1 MKNVKKIL
9 FYLTIFILII
19 LWQLLSGKTTYDY
32 FWSYGFSL
40 KLANGLVAYR
50 DFNMV
55 TTPFTQ
61 MLFALFLFI
70 FGKGIHI
77 YIIFYSLILTL
88 ICYLLDVLYGKKG
101 LVVVALMFISPNIL
115 PIFMSSCNYNFLLL
129 LLLFILILCERKD
142 VNPLIIGIL
151 LGLSFFTKQNIG
163 IVFILVDL
171 IYSFRKKTFL
181 KKLVGIFI
189 VFLIFFAYFIL
200 TNSLYDFF
208 DQCFFG
214 LVNFEKENNYHRGIY
229 FYLILIIF
237 GVSIVYVIKN
247 KSLERFLLLA
257 YMFIALPL
265 YDCAHFLLSFYAFV
279 LLFEERRFKIFS
291 KVSIQMI
298 ILVFQF
304 ILLGNIVITNFKE
317 EAIYPNNI
325 KYLNYFYH
333 PKEVMQKNNQLASYL
348 KKYNTSN
355 IVIFDTNSM
364 YYKLT
369 NDYRSYKYL
378 DLLNNGNFGRLGSIN
393 PIKEMRQLDKNTIYV
408 FNPKL
413 YNEYDKYSRSQLDV
427 YTLEYFLQHYKKVD
441 SILDF
446 DIYMSRSEL

>member
-1 MKNVKKIL
+1 M
-9 FYLTIFILII
+9 T
-19 LWQLLSGKTTYDY
+19 
-32 FWSYGFSL
+32 
-40 KLANGLVAYR
+40 
-50 DFNMV
+50 
-55 TTPFTQ
+55 
-61 MLFALFLFI
+61 
-70 FGKGIHI
+70 
-77 YIIFYSLILTL
+77 
-88 ICYLLDVLYGKKG
+88 
-101 LVVVALMFISPNIL
+101 
-115 PIFMSSCNYNFLLL
+115 
-129 LLLFILILCERKD
+129 
-142 VNPLIIGIL
+142 
-151 LGLSFFTKQNIG
+151 
-163 IVFILVDL
+163 
-171 IYSFRKKTFL
+171 
-181 KKLVGIFI
+181 
-189 VFLIFFAYFIL
+189 
-200 TNSLYDFF
+200 
-208 DQCFFG
+208 
-214 LVNFEKENNYHRGIY
+214 
-229 FYLILIIF
+229 LIIF

-325 KYLNYFYH
+325 RYLNYFYQ

-378 DLLNNGNFGRLGSIN
+378 DLLNNGNFGHLGSIN

-413 YNEYDKYSRSQLDV
+413 YNEYDKYSGSQLDV

-446 DIYMSRSEL
+446 DIYMLKSEL

>member
-19 LWQLLSGKTTYDY
+19 SWQLLSGKTTYDY

-61 MLFALFLFI
+61 MFFAIFLFI

-77 YIIFYSLILTL
+77 YIIFYSFVLTL
-88 ICYLLDVLYGKKG
+88 ICYLLDVLYGKNG

-115 PIFMSSCNYNFLLL
+115 PIFMSSCNYNFLLFL
-129 LLLFILILCERKD
+129 LLLILILCERKK
-142 VNPLIIGIL
+142 VNPLIIGIV

-163 IVFILVDL
+163 ILFILVDL
-171 IYSFRKKTFL
+171 IYSFRQKTFF
-181 KKLVGIFI
+181 KKLLGIFI
-189 VFLIFFAYFIL
+189 VFLIF
-200 TNSLYDFF
+200 
-208 DQCFFG
+208 
-214 LVNFEKENNYHRGIY
+214 
-229 FYLILIIF
+229 
-237 GVSIVYVIKN
+237 
-247 KSLERFLLLA
+247 
-257 YMFIALPL
+257 
-265 YDCAHFLLSFYAFV
+265 
-279 LLFEERRFKIFS
+279 FEERRFKIFS

-333 PKEVMQKNNQLASYL
+333 PKEIIQKNNQLATYL

-369 NDYRSYKYL
+369 NDYTSYKYL

-413 YNEYDKYSRSQLDV
+413 YNEYDKYSGSQLDV
-427 YTLEYFLQHYKKVD
+427 YTLEYFLKHYKKVD

-446 DIYMSRSEL
+446 DIYMLKSEL

>member
-1 MKNVKKIL
+1 M
-9 FYLTIFILII
+9 T
-19 LWQLLSGKTTYDY
+19 
-32 FWSYGFSL
+32 
-40 KLANGLVAYR
+40 
-50 DFNMV
+50 
-55 TTPFTQ
+55 
-61 MLFALFLFI
+61 
-70 FGKGIHI
+70 
-77 YIIFYSLILTL
+77 
-88 ICYLLDVLYGKKG
+88 
-101 LVVVALMFISPNIL
+101 
-115 PIFMSSCNYNFLLL
+115 
-129 LLLFILILCERKD
+129 
-142 VNPLIIGIL
+142 
-151 LGLSFFTKQNIG
+151 
-163 IVFILVDL
+163 
-171 IYSFRKKTFL
+171 
-181 KKLVGIFI
+181 
-189 VFLIFFAYFIL
+189 
-200 TNSLYDFF
+200 
-208 DQCFFG
+208 
-214 LVNFEKENNYHRGIY
+214 
-229 FYLILIIF
+229 LIIF

-378 DLLNNGNFGRLGSIN
+378 DLLNNGNFGHLGSIN

>member
-1 MKNVKKIL
+1 
-9 FYLTIFILII
+9 
-19 LWQLLSGKTTYDY
+19 
-32 FWSYGFSL
+32 
-40 KLANGLVAYR
+40 
-50 DFNMV
+50 
-55 TTPFTQ
+55 
-61 MLFALFLFI
+61 
-70 FGKGIHI
+70 
-77 YIIFYSLILTL
+77 
-88 ICYLLDVLYGKKG
+88 
-101 LVVVALMFISPNIL
+101 
-115 PIFMSSCNYNFLLL
+115 
-129 LLLFILILCERKD
+129 
-142 VNPLIIGIL
+142 
-151 LGLSFFTKQNIG
+151 
-163 IVFILVDL
+163 
-171 IYSFRKKTFL
+171 
-181 KKLVGIFI
+181 
-189 VFLIFFAYFIL
+189 
-200 TNSLYDFF
+200 
-208 DQCFFG
+208 
-214 LVNFEKENNYHRGIY
+214 
-229 FYLILIIF
+229 
-237 GVSIVYVIKN
+237 
-247 KSLERFLLLA
+247 
-257 YMFIALPL
+257 MFIALPL

-291 KVSIQMI
+291 KASIQMI

-325 KYLNYFYH
+325 KYLNYFYQ

-378 DLLNNGNFGRLGSIN
+378 DLLNNGNFGHLGSIN

>member
-1 MKNVKKIL
+1 M
-9 FYLTIFILII
+9 
-19 LWQLLSGKTTYDY
+19 LL
-32 FWSYGFSL
+32 
-40 KLANGLVAYR
+40 
-50 DFNMV
+50 
-55 TTPFTQ
+55 
-61 MLFALFLFI
+61 
-70 FGKGIHI
+70 
-77 YIIFYSLILTL
+77 
-88 ICYLLDVLYGKKG
+88 
-101 LVVVALMFISPNIL
+101 
-115 PIFMSSCNYNFLLL
+115 
-129 LLLFILILCERKD
+129 ILILCERKD

-229 FYLILIIF
+229 FYLTLIIF

-298 ILVFQF
+298 IL
-304 ILLGNIVITNFKE
+304 NSTANT
-317 EAIYPNNI
+317 A
-325 KYLNYFYH
+325 
-333 PKEVMQKNNQLASYL
+333 
-348 KKYNTSN
+348 KKKT
-355 IVIFDTNSM
+355 
-364 YYKLT
+364 
-369 NDYRSYKYL
+369 
-378 DLLNNGNFGRLGSIN
+378 
-393 PIKEMRQLDKNTIYV
+393 
-408 FNPKL
+408 
-413 YNEYDKYSRSQLDV
+413 
-427 YTLEYFLQHYKKVD
+427 
-441 SILDF
+441 
-446 DIYMSRSEL
+446 

>member
-1 MKNVKKIL
+1 
-9 FYLTIFILII
+9 
-19 LWQLLSGKTTYDY
+19 
-32 FWSYGFSL
+32 
-40 KLANGLVAYR
+40 
-50 DFNMV
+50 
-55 TTPFTQ
+55 
-61 MLFALFLFI
+61 
-70 FGKGIHI
+70 
-77 YIIFYSLILTL
+77 
-88 ICYLLDVLYGKKG
+88 
-101 LVVVALMFISPNIL
+101 
-115 PIFMSSCNYNFLLL
+115 
-129 LLLFILILCERKD
+129 
-142 VNPLIIGIL
+142 
-151 LGLSFFTKQNIG
+151 
-163 IVFILVDL
+163 
-171 IYSFRKKTFL
+171 
-181 KKLVGIFI
+181 
-189 VFLIFFAYFIL
+189 
-200 TNSLYDFF
+200 
-208 DQCFFG
+208 
-214 LVNFEKENNYHRGIY
+214 
-229 FYLILIIF
+229 
-237 GVSIVYVIKN
+237 
-247 KSLERFLLLA
+247 
-257 YMFIALPL
+257 MFIALPL

-279 LLFEERRFKIFS
+279 LLFEERHFKIFS

-325 KYLNYFYH
+325 KYLNYFYQ

-378 DLLNNGNFGRLGSIN
+378 DLLNNGNFGHLGSIN